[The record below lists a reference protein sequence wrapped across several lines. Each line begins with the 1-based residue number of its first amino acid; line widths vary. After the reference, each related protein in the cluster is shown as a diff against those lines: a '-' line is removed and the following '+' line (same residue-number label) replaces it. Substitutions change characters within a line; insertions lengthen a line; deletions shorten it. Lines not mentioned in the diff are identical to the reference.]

1 MARTR
6 DGGIAR
12 KRFGQHFL
20 VDRSVIAAIVEAI
33 APRAGDRLV
42 EIGPGRG
49 ALTGPLLSAIAAVAA
64 RAGAVG
70 AADTGAA
77 AGSAG
82 ATGATG
88 AAAVTGGTA
97 AEPGDRPLLEVI
109 EIDRDLAPRLA
120 RQFGGRLLIHQA
132 DALTVDFGAGPPLR
146 LVGNL
151 PYNISSPLLI
161 HASRWAGHIIDQ
173 HFMLQREVVD
183 RIVAAPG
190 PDLGRLTV
198 VLQNHYRVLSLFD
211 VPPEA
216 FDPPPRVQ
224 SSVIRMTP
232 REQPL
237 TKAVA
242 QLEAVLGVAFGQRR
256 KMLRATVGRWL
267 AEHHPGVDLVT
278 AHETDPRL
286 LPFADVTLRPEAIP
300 VEAWCALADRLAAGS
315 GRASP

>member
-1 MARTR
+1 MAHV
-6 DGGIAR
+6 AR

-20 VDRSVIAAIVEAI
+20 ADRSVIARIVDAI
-33 APRAGDRLV
+33 APRDGERLL
-42 EIGPGRG
+42 EIGPGQG
-49 ALTGPLLSAIAAVAA
+49 ALTSALLQRVAHLDA
-64 RAGAVG
+64 
-70 AADTGAA
+70 
-77 AGSAG
+77 
-82 ATGATG
+82 
-88 AAAVTGGTA
+88 
-97 AEPGDRPLLEVI
+97 I
-109 EIDRDLAPRLA
+109 EIDRDLAAGLRRRYGDRLA
-120 RQFGGRLLIHQA
+120 LIEGDVLAVDLA
-132 DALTVDFGAGPPLR
+132 DVLGSGPVR

-161 HASRWAGHIIDQ
+161 HASRWAAHIIDQ

-237 TKAVA
+237 TTAVA

-300 VEAWCALADRLAAGS
+300 VEAWCALADRIAAGS
-315 GRASP
+315 GRAST

>member
-20 VDRSVIAAIVEAI
+20 VDRGVIAAIVEAI
-33 APRAGDRLV
+33 APRAGDRIV

-49 ALTGPLLSAIAAVAA
+49 ALTGPLLSAIAA
-64 RAGAVG
+64 AGAG
-70 AADTGAA
+70 PRAAVI
-77 AGSAG
+77 SEAG
-82 ATGATG
+82 ATSEAG
-88 AAAVTGGTA
+88 AASKGGA
-97 AEPGDRPLLEVI
+97 GPLLEVI

-120 RQFGGRLLIHQA
+120 ARYGDRLTIHQA
-132 DALTVDFGAGPPLR
+132 DALDFDFGQGRPLR

-161 HASRWAGHIIDQ
+161 HASAWAGHIIDQ

-183 RIVAAPG
+183 RIVAGPG

-198 VLQNHYRVLSLFD
+198 VLQNRYQVLSLFD

-224 SSVIRMTP
+224 SAVIRMLP
-232 REQPL
+232 RAQPL
-237 TKAVA
+237 TRAFD
-242 QLEAVLGVAFGQRR
+242 QLDAVLGVAFGQRR
-256 KMLRATVGRWL
+256 KMLRATLGRWL
-267 AEHHPGVDLVT
+267 AQHHPAVDLAT
-278 AHETDPRL
+278 AHAADPRL
-286 LPFADVTLRPEAIP
+286 LPFADTTLRPEAIP
-300 VEAWCALADRLAAGS
+300 VQAWCALADRLAGGASSSRAG
-315 GRASP
+315 